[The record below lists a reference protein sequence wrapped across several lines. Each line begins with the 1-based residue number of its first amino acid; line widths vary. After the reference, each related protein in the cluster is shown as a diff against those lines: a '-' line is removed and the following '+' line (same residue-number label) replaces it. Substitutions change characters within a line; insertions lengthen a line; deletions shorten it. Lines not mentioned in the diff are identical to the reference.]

1 MIANVEKDYRVFIEF
16 STWDGFVD
24 ILKAICFNGVVLVKI
39 PVSCEMLEGKKL
51 LEIQGVGVAGK
62 RERKKVMVM

>member
-16 STWDGFVD
+16 STFVD

-62 RERKKVMVM
+62 RESKKVMVM